1 MNAPLNAQQVFNK
14 VLTHLR
20 KQGHAAVNGSACVYR
35 APNGDMCAFGCLI
48 PDELYAPVME
58 GISASVLMKQ
68 TEWNSAESARYH
80 NTLPGHDARLRALF
94 DDSVRIALISELQR
108 AHDGA
113 LKNYGMPRWEKEMR
127 EIAERYAL
135 SYTAP

>member
-1 MNAPLNAQQVFNK
+1 MTQPLNAQQVFDK

-20 KQGHAAVNGSACVYR
+20 KQGHAAVSGSACVYR
-35 APNGDMCAFGCLI
+35 AFNGDMCAFGCLI

-58 GISASVLMKQ
+58 GISASVLLDQ
-68 TEWNSAESARYH
+68 TEWNSAESARYRD
-80 NTLPGHDARLRALF
+80 TLPGHDARLRALF
-94 DDSVRIALISELQR
+94 SANVPIALISELQC

-113 LKNYGMPRWEKEMR
+113 LKNYGMSRWEKDIR

-135 SYTAP
+135 NYTTP

>member
-1 MNAPLNAQQVFNK
+1 MNAPLNAQQVFDK

-20 KQGHAAVNGSACVYR
+20 KQEHAAVNGGGCVYR

-48 PDELYAPVME
+48 PNELYAPVME
-58 GISASVLMKQ
+58 GISASVLLDQ
-68 TEWNSAESARYH
+68 TEWNSAESARYRD
-80 NTLPGHDARLRALF
+80 TLPGHDARLRALF
-94 DDSVRIALISELQR
+94 LGSVPIALISELQR

-113 LKNYGMPRWEKEMR
+113 LKNYGMTRWEREMR

-135 SYTAP
+135 NYTAP